1 MFIRV
6 HPKALIK
13 AKNKLRALMK
23 RNRGVNGRKM
33 MKEAEHG
40 AMGRMAAAQNSGE
53 HLETVKEVENQTK
66 EPDKAGYTGIIC
78 KTAANSRRG

>member
-1 MFIRV
+1 MFIWV

-33 MKEAEHG
+33 MKEAEHD
-40 AMGRMAAAQNSGE
+40 AMERMAAAQNSGV
-53 HLETVKEVENQTK
+53 HLETVKEAENQTK
-66 EPDKAGYTGIIC
+66 EPDEAGHTGILC
-78 KTAANSRRG
+78 KTAANSRRS